1 MHLFGLK
8 FNLANVWGLPL
19 IIGTAAEFGLN
30 VVLSYME
37 GRAAR
42 RPAGGAKHGD
52 GRPAERDHDHHRL
65 REPDGRDATRASS
78 GSGSC

>member
-19 IIGTAAEFGLN
+19 IIGTSAEFGLN

-37 GRAAR
+37 GRRRGARSWRAAR
-42 RPAGGAKHGD
+42 
-52 GRPAERDHDHHRL
+52 
-65 REPDGRDATRASS
+65 
-78 GSGSC
+78 